1 MHVRTHPDTD
11 VELEEATFFY
21 EKRSA
26 GLGDDL
32 LYDFEQTIQRIVAA
46 PTRYRK
52 IYDQIRQVRLRRFP
66 FNIVYEVSENII
78 YILAFSH
85 LRRRPFYWQ
94 NRTISQ

>member
-1 MHVRTHPDTD
+1 MHVRTHPDAD
-11 VELEEATFFY
+11 AELEAATFFY
-21 EKRSA
+21 ENRSD

-32 LYDFEQTIQRIVAA
+32 LYDFERTIQCIVAA

-52 IYDQIRQVRLRRFP
+52 ICDQIRQIRLRRFP

-78 YILAFSH
+78 YILAFAH

-94 NRTISQ
+94 DRTIPQ